1 MYFDLT
7 YLSLILSLKHYLGV
21 MFFTLKLSLLL
32 HSEMSRQIKL
42 PNKSAN
48 LQINLQTKVY
58 ELAKSK
64 HLNKSKVETVE
75 RNPHCLSSL
84 DLLKWTSLVTLS
96 ASSSCFY
103 SASVGSVNS
112 LKMGKLF
119 PGVTA
124 SQEEKVDHEIGW
136 RHHQLS
142 SLSQWLLIDG
152 LVNITYSGSS
162 SL

>member
-1 MYFDLT
+1 MYVFWLNIPF
-7 YLSLILSLKHYLGV
+7 LN
-21 MFFTLKLSLLL
+21 SLLKAL
-32 HSEMSRQIKL
+32 FRCNVFYSEVESTASFRNESANKTSQQICKFT
-42 PNKSAN
+42 NKSTDKG
-48 LQINLQTKVY
+48 LWTCKKQTFKQKQSRNSW
-58 ELAKSK
+58 EKS
-64 HLNKSKVETVE
+64 T
-75 RNPHCLSSL
+75 LSTL

-136 RHHQLS
+136 KHHQLS